1 MGRHLWLRRLLDWV
15 GVIVQSD
22 ILYRSV
28 MVDQLEQLVRYEPVF
43 ASREAPEDQMTRRR
57 GDLNT
62 VFERNSRKRQRV
74 ASKTS

>member
-1 MGRHLWLRRLLDWV
+1 MGRHLWLRRLPDWV
-15 GVIVQSD
+15 GVFVQSE
-22 ILYRSV
+22 ILYRSL
-28 MVDQLEQLVRYEPVF
+28 MVDQLEELVRYEPVF

-74 ASKTS
+74 ATKTS

>member
-1 MGRHLWLRRLLDWV
+1 MVTTTPLL
-15 GVIVQSD
+15 GGGHRNPI
-22 ILYRSV
+22 ILYRSL
-28 MVDQLEQLVRYEPVF
+28 MVDQLEKLVRYEPVF

-57 GDLNT
+57 GDLNA

>member
-1 MGRHLWLRRLLDWV
+1 MGRHLWLRRLPDWV
-15 GVIVQSD
+15 GVFVQSE
-22 ILYRSV
+22 ILYRSL
-28 MVDQLEQLVRYEPVF
+28 MVDQLVRYEPVF

-74 ASKTS
+74 ATKTS

>member
-1 MGRHLWLRRLLDWV
+1 MGRHLWLRRLPDWV
-15 GVIVQSD
+15 GVFVQSE
-22 ILYRSV
+22 ILYGSL
-28 MVDQLEQLVRYEPVF
+28 MVDQLVRYEPVF

-57 GDLNT
+57 GDLNA

>member
-1 MGRHLWLRRLLDWV
+1 MGRHLWLRRLPDWV
-15 GVIVQSD
+15 GVFVQSE
-22 ILYRSV
+22 ILYRSL
-28 MVDQLEQLVRYEPVF
+28 MVDQLEKLVRYEPVF

-74 ASKTS
+74 ATKTS